1 MPLGR
6 REAEDPGALDRVVT
20 PGHIVM
26 IPSWYRSA
34 RGSGGGYFRDRALAL
49 QRAGWRVAMLAPDLY
64 TPRDLRRG
72 EVASGRGPRIRVED
86 DGVETWRRD
95 MLVVLPRLPYRNA
108 ALFAWCGLK
117 LFARY
122 LDAHGK
128 PDFVEAHGALNGGV
142 AAWAIGR
149 RWGIP
154 YMLTEHSTAFAQG
167 RLRWWERDLVR
178 RVIAGAQHC
187 LAVSPQLAELLSQ
200 QYLGSR
206 WQYLPNPLG
215 TAFVED
221 ADARQRDPAA
231 PFVFVCVAR
240 LSPEK
245 GHAGLIQAFAAAFAG
260 EPTVRLR
267 LIGDGSMRS
276 ELQRLCAAQGVA
288 GQVEFLGVLPSE
300 QVRDELAAAD
310 AFVLASD
317 VETFGVAVIEALAC
331 GCPVLVTAS
340 GGPEHLVDGGNGV
353 VIPPRDPTVLRNALI
368 RMRHEADRYDRTA
381 IRASALRLYGPE
393 AFARGFAE
401 ILG

>member
-1 MPLGR
+1 
-6 REAEDPGALDRVVT
+6 
-20 PGHIVM
+20 M

-64 TPRDLRRG
+64 TLRDLRRG
-72 EVASGRGPRIRVED
+72 EVVSGRGPRIRVED

-95 MLVVLPRLPYRNA
+95 MLVLLPRLPYRNA
-108 ALFAWCGLK
+108 ALFAWSGRK

-122 LDAHGK
+122 VEAHGK

-149 RWGIP
+149 RWDVP

-178 RVIAGAQHC
+178 RVIATAQHC

-215 TAFVED
+215 AAFVED

-245 GHAGLIQAFAAAFAG
+245 GHAQLIEAFAAAFAG

-267 LIGDGSMRS
+267 LIGDGPMQE
-276 ELQRLCAAQGVA
+276 ELERLCTARGVA
-288 GQVEFLGVLPSE
+288 GQVELMGVLASE

-317 VETFGVAVIEALAC
+317 VETFGVAVLEALAC

-340 GGPEHLVDGGNGV
+340 GGPEHLVEGGNGV
-353 VIPPRDPTVLRNALI
+353 VIPPRDPASLREALR
-368 RMRHEADRYDRTA
+368 RMRHDAGRYDRAA

>member
-1 MPLGR
+1 
-6 REAEDPGALDRVVT
+6 
-20 PGHIVM
+20 M

-64 TPRDLRRG
+64 TLRDLRRG
-72 EVASGRGPRIRVED
+72 EVVSGRGPRIRVED

-95 MLVVLPRLPYRNA
+95 MLVLLPRLPYRNA
-108 ALFAWCGLK
+108 ALFAWSGRK

-122 LDAHGK
+122 VEAHGK

-149 RWGIP
+149 RWDVP

-178 RVIAGAQHC
+178 RVIATAQHC

-215 TAFVED
+215 AAFVED

-245 GHAGLIQAFAAAFAG
+245 GHAQLIEAFAAAFAG

-267 LIGDGSMRS
+267 LIGDGPMQE
-276 ELQRLCAAQGVA
+276 ELERLCTARGVA
-288 GQVEFLGVLPSE
+288 GQVELMGVLASE

-353 VIPPRDPTVLRNALI
+353 VIPPRDPASLREALR
-368 RMRHEADRYDRTA
+368 RMRHDAGRYDRAA

>member
-1 MPLGR
+1 
-6 REAEDPGALDRVVT
+6 
-20 PGHIVM
+20 M

-64 TPRDLRRG
+64 TLRDLRRG
-72 EVASGRGPRIRVED
+72 EVVSGRGPRIRVED

-95 MLVVLPRLPYRNA
+95 MLVLLPRLPYRNA
-108 ALFAWCGLK
+108 ALFAWSGRK

-122 LDAHGK
+122 VEAHGK

-149 RWGIP
+149 RWDVP

-178 RVIAGAQHC
+178 RVIATAQHC

-215 TAFVED
+215 AAFVED

-245 GHAGLIQAFAAAFAG
+245 GHAQLIEAFAAAFAG

-267 LIGDGSMRS
+267 LIGDGPMQE
-276 ELQRLCAAQGVA
+276 ELERLCTARGVA
-288 GQVEFLGVLPSE
+288 GQVELMGVLASE

-340 GGPEHLVDGGNGV
+340 GGPEHLVEGGNGV
-353 VIPPRDPTVLRNALI
+353 VIPPRDPASLREALR
-368 RMRHEADRYDRTA
+368 RMRHDAGRYDRAA

>member
-1 MPLGR
+1 
-6 REAEDPGALDRVVT
+6 LDWVVT

-95 MLVVLPRLPYRNA
+95 MLVLLPRLPYRNA
-108 ALFAWCGLK
+108 ALFAWSGRK

-122 LDAHGK
+122 VEAHGK

-149 RWGIP
+149 RWDVP

-178 RVIAGAQHC
+178 RVIATAQHC

-215 TAFVED
+215 AAFVED

-245 GHAGLIQAFAAAFAG
+245 GHAQLIEAFAAAFAG

-267 LIGDGSMRS
+267 LIGDGPMQE
-276 ELQRLCAAQGVA
+276 ELERLCTARGVA
-288 GQVEFLGVLPSE
+288 GQVELMGVLASE

-353 VIPPRDPTVLRNALI
+353 VIPPRDPASLREALR
-368 RMRHEADRYDRTA
+368 RMRHDAGRYDRAA

>member
-1 MPLGR
+1 
-6 REAEDPGALDRVVT
+6 
-20 PGHIVM
+20 M

-95 MLVVLPRLPYRNA
+95 MLVVLPRLPYRNP

-122 LDAHGK
+122 LEAHGK

-149 RWGIP
+149 HWGIS

-178 RVIAGAQHC
+178 RVVAGAQHC

-215 TAFVED
+215 AAFVED
-221 ADARQRDPAA
+221 AAARQRDPAA

-245 GHAGLIQAFAAAFAG
+245 GHAQLIETFAAAFAD
-260 EPTVRLR
+260 ELTVRLR
-267 LIGDGSMRS
+267 LIGDGPMRS

-288 GQVEFLGVLPSE
+288 GQVEFAGVLASE
-300 QVRDELAAAD
+300 QVRDELAAAN

-340 GGPEHLVDGGNGV
+340 GGPEHLVEGGNGV
-353 VIPPRDPTVLRNALI
+353 VIPPQDPAALRNALI
-368 RMRHEADRYDRTA
+368 RMRHEADRCDRAA

-401 ILG
+401 IIR

>member
-1 MPLGR
+1 
-6 REAEDPGALDRVVT
+6 
-20 PGHIVM
+20 M

-64 TPRDLRRG
+64 TLRDLRRG
-72 EVASGRGPRIRVED
+72 EVVSGRGPRIRVED

-95 MLVVLPRLPYRNA
+95 MLVLLPRLPYRNA
-108 ALFAWCGLK
+108 ALFAWSGRE

-122 LDAHGK
+122 VEAHGK

-149 RWGIP
+149 RWDVP

-178 RVIAGAQHC
+178 RVIATAQHC

-215 TAFVED
+215 AAFVED

-245 GHAGLIQAFAAAFAG
+245 GHAQLIEAFAAAFAG

-267 LIGDGSMRS
+267 LIGDGPMQE
-276 ELQRLCAAQGVA
+276 ELERLCTARGVA
-288 GQVEFLGVLPSE
+288 GQVELMGVLASE

-353 VIPPRDPTVLRNALI
+353 VIPPRDPASLREALR
-368 RMRHEADRYDRTA
+368 RMRHDAGRYDRAA